1 MGANA
6 GIYAESPYSQGRRR
20 LNHTMSLDARMTNGD
35 DPKIRN
41 YESSNRYLT
50 ILVLTHSIACACRVW
65 RLMLFLFLPCVR
77 CKCIYF
83 FEVILHYF
91 TLS

>member
-50 ILVLTHSIACACRVW
+50 ILVLTHSIACACMSCLAFDAILISALCALQVHI
-65 RLMLFLFLPCVR
+65 LF
-77 CKCIYF
+77 
-83 FEVILHYF
+83 
-91 TLS
+91 